1 MLRNR
6 SRVVT
11 KQTTPIMQDHQTSS
25 NTSSISPKTTQSPTR
40 SILQRIISPSS
51 LLDTHKHLTTFGGN
65 PFRFMQNPEKPI
77 NSFDQ
82 NKQKIKNLDYEGIAI
97 ILVQEN
103 INSNIFNKPNAK
115 KLRVQIPSDPFD
127 QNGSPRSP
135 GDFGIRTRNFYNTGD
150 LTPAEVRSPGYVTG
164 PLSIK
169 EMELSEE
176 YTRVICHGPNPK
188 TTHIYDN
195 CVVDSCCGIRVG
207 SPPPLALESGLSFCQ
222 TCKKKIGDGCDIFMY
237 RGEKAFCSEECRCQE
252 MILDGLMST

>member
-1 MLRNR
+1 MG
-6 SRVVT
+6 VVGMGMGLYPWDL
-11 KQTTPIMQDHQTSS
+11 KGFARE
-25 NTSSISPKTTQSPTR
+25 KEE
-40 SILQRIISPSS
+40 
-51 LLDTHKHLTTFGGN
+51 
-65 PFRFMQNPEKPI
+65 EKPQYVDCVKSLPRPLPPATI
-77 NSFDQ
+77 AKPTKDKEMDKSTENVETYGLRICCSSMLKKF
-82 NKQKIKNLDYEGIAI
+82 ERGIAI
-97 ILVQEN
+97 ILVQEDK
-103 INSNIFNKPNAK
+103 NSNVFNKPNAK
-115 KLRVQIPSDPFD
+115 NLKVQIPSDPFSL
-127 QNGSPRSP
+127 NGSPK
-135 GDFGIRTRNFYNTGD
+135 GDFGIRTRNLFNPD
-150 LTPAEVRSPGYVTG
+150 DMTPVGVRSPGYVTG

-195 CVVDSCCGIRVG
+195 CVVDSCCGILVG

>member
-11 KQTTPIMQDHQTSS
+11 KQSSTPPIMQDHQPAS
-25 NTSSISPKTTQSPTR
+25 NSVSPKPTHSPTR
-40 SILQRIISPSS
+40 SILQRLISPTSI
-51 LLDTHKHLTTFGGN
+51 LDTHKHLTSFGGN
-65 PFRFMQNPEKPI
+65 PFRFTKNPEKL
-77 NSFDQ
+77 DQ
-82 NKQKIKNLDYEGIAI
+82 NKQKIKNLDLEGIAI

-103 INSNIFNKPNAK
+103 ENSNVFNKPNNAK
-115 KLRVQIPSDPFD
+115 KLKVQIPSDPFSL
-127 QNGSPRSP
+127 NGSPK
-135 GDFGIRTRNFYNTGD
+135 GDFGIRTRNLFNNPDD
-150 LTPAEVRSPGYVTG
+150 LTPVGVRSPGYTTG

-195 CVVDSCCGIRVG
+195 CVVDSCCGIKVG
-207 SPPPLALESGLSFCQ
+207 SPPPPPPFALESGLNFCQ

-252 MILDGLMST
+252 MILDGLMS